1 MRSLWETVLSPKTPI
16 KSVISH
22 LLTLTSS
29 GASSLTSLNM
39 SLTSLLSSFSV
50 MCPSPLT
57 SNTRKIRVNASSAVP
72 SDMMWKTN
80 WKVFMKTKLIKD
92 SARLPWTRQSQ
103 CSRSRSRRNIWKC
116 ASACALRPVLAGPAW
131 RTIRIQMFAKIF
143 TFSKPSNNLSAYKSK
158 YKRNCNYLRE
168 YNAFCKVCNV
178 QKWKLTLFVLG
189 NSRKIKNHS
198 WNVFL
203 NE

>member
-1 MRSLWETVLSPKTPI
+1 MRSLWETVLWPKTPI

-22 LLTLTSS
+22 PLTLTSS

-50 MCPSPLT
+50 MCPSPFT

-116 ASACALRPVLAGPAW
+116 ASACALHPVLAGPAW

-143 TFSKPSNNLSAYKSK
+143 TFSS
-158 YKRNCNYLRE
+158 
-168 YNAFCKVCNV
+168 
-178 QKWKLTLFVLG
+178 
-189 NSRKIKNHS
+189 I
-198 WNVFL
+198 FL
-203 NE
+203 NSLLWILPSGCCSKNVENSSLTSCSDIPLGREIRFIWSD